1 MPIHPWLIAVLL
13 LAAGGAALAASFYWT
28 VRRRDLTRRPEE
40 RQVGFGFKKTL
51 LIYQPSNR
59 GRINAIAWE
68 LARSLAKAGHTVTL
82 NVPSPV
88 LSYDPEEYD
97 LLVFGGSAYLGA
109 VGRPLKID
117 REKEAVYRR
126 AEKEVNALVSM
137 YKTSFRA
144 EPEDYLAMAA
154 LGLAVN
160 NVEMELS
167 RSLGEDIDRLV
178 ELDKELDQY
187 INNEL

>member
-97 LLVFGGSAYLGA
+97 LLV
-109 VGRPLKID
+109 
-117 REKEAVYRR
+117 
-126 AEKEVNALVSM
+126 
-137 YKTSFRA
+137 
-144 EPEDYLAMAA
+144 LAAA
-154 LGLAVN
+154 PIWGP
-160 NVEMELS
+160 
-167 RSLGEDIDRLV
+167 
-178 ELDKELDQY
+178 
-187 INNEL
+187 